1 MIIELKVKNF
11 RSIKDWQSFS
21 MLAENK
27 VKEHENSIFEN
38 ASQNILSTAIIYG
51 RNASGK
57 SNILKAFRA
66 IQYMVTESAEFKIDK
81 EIPPFEP
88 YKLDNSC
95 LKLPTEFYV
104 DFIAKDN
111 IRYVYE
117 IGFTATKIIYENLKF
132 YPKSQPATLIERKY
146 GESIKYGEYL
156 TGRKKDIEDKLY
168 DNQLFLS
175 KVSTDKLEGLTS
187 AYLFFSEG
195 IYVSTFHDTKYDNL
209 LIHTFT
215 NKMAKD
221 DIPFFKENINN
232 LMCVADTGIEYVDIK
247 EIEIDTDILPED
259 MSDEK
264 KQELVEKYKH
274 RIRTIHKK
282 FDGEK
287 EDGIVEFKLNDE
299 STGTIKL
306 LAMGGLILEA
316 LADGQVLIIDEL
328 DKSLHPKLTKALI
341 NIFHSKKT
349 NPNNAQLIFATH
361 DVSLLDNELFR
372 RDQVWFAE
380 KEYEGYSH
388 YYAISDISGVRQNAP
403 FEKYY
408 MSGRFGA
415 NPVIN
420 EVELNFNFNGK
431 IQRA

>member
-1 MIIELKVKNF
+1 MILELKVKNF

-27 VKEHENSIFEN
+27 VKEHADTIFEN
-38 ASQNILSTAIIYG
+38 AGQNILGTAIIYG

-57 SNILKAFRA
+57 SNILKAFQA
-66 IQYMVTESAEFKIDK
+66 IQYMVLRSAEFKIDK
-81 EIPPFEP
+81 DIPPFQP
-88 YKLDNSC
+88 YKLDKSY
-95 LKLPTEFYV
+95 LILPTEIYI

-117 IGFTATKIIYENLKF
+117 IGFTATKILYENLKF
-132 YPKSQPATLIERKY
+132 YPKSQRATLIERKY
-146 GESIKYGEYL
+146 GEPIKYGEYL
-156 TGRKKDIEDKLY
+156 TGRKKDIEEKLY
-168 DNQLFLS
+168 ENQLFLS
-175 KVSTDKLEGLTS
+175 KVSTHKLEGLTA
-187 AYLFFSEG
+187 AYLFFTEG
-195 IYVSTFHDTKYDNL
+195 LYISTFHDSKYDNF
-209 LIHTFT
+209 LIQNFT
-215 NKMAKD
+215 NKMAKN
-221 DIPFFKENINN
+221 DIPYFKENINN
-232 LMCVADTGIEYVDIK
+232 LMRVADTGIDCIDIK
-247 EIEIDTDILPED
+247 EIEINIDSLPED
-259 MSDEK
+259 MTDEK
-264 KQELVEKYKH
+264 KQELVETYKH
-274 RIRTIHKK
+274 KIRTTHKK

-287 EDGIVEFKLNDE
+287 EDGIIEFKLSEE

-316 LADGQVLIIDEL
+316 LADGQVLVVDEL
-328 DKSLHPKLTKALI
+328 DKSLHPKLTRALI
-341 NIFHSKKT
+341 KIFHSKKT

-388 YYAISDISGVRQNAP
+388 YYAISDIAGVRPNAP

-420 EVELNFNFNGK
+420 EIELNFQF
-431 IQRA
+431 